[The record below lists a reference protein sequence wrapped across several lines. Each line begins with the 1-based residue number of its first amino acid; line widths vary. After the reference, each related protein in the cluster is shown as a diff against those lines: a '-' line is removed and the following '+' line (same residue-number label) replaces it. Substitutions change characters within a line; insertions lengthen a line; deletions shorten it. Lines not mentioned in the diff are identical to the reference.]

1 MVCSFEEAE
10 FDRLVGELV
19 ADQAPRTFALV
30 AERGERVDAKVV
42 GWGME
47 FDDEVEVISAVG
59 DYRLRFQSLDGVLRL
74 LAKRGKIRVVYFP
87 ETAVSPAGE
96 FSRRT

>member
-1 MVCSFEEAE
+1 MLASFEEEE

-30 AERGERVDAKVV
+30 AERGERSDAKVV

-47 FDDEVEVISAVG
+47 FDDEVEVISAIG
-59 DYRLRFQSLDGVLRL
+59 DYRLRFASLDGVVRL

-87 ETAVSPAGE
+87 ESSPVA
-96 FSRRT
+96 R